1 MILQIFW
8 AFIASAAFSLVL
20 EVPKKHLLSAGAVGA
35 LGWAA
40 YLAAQGAGYTIV
52 PASFFSAF
60 IIGLVSHI
68 FARIFKT
75 PVTIFLIAGILPLVP
90 GAGMYRTVYYSISG
104 DNALSAFYLRE
115 TMQIA
120 GMIAIAIF
128 IMDSFF
134 RFILLVLEKHNI
146 GKN

>member
-1 MILQIFW
+1 
-8 AFIASAAFSLVL
+8 
-20 EVPKKHLLSAGAVGA
+20 
-35 LGWAA
+35 
-40 YLAAQGAGYTIV
+40 
-52 PASFFSAF
+52 
-60 IIGLVSHI
+60 
-68 FARIFKT
+68 
-75 PVTIFLIAGILPLVP
+75 
-90 GAGMYRTVYYSISG
+90 MYRTVYYSISG